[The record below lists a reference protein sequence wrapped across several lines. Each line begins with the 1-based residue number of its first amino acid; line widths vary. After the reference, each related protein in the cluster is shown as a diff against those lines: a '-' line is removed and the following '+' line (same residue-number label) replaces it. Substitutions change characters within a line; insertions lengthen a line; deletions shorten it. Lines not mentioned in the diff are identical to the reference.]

1 LTRFAARLPSSASWS
16 TRVRRIVTS
25 AISAAT
31 KTPSKKV
38 STMITRIWRIV
49 SI

>member
-1 LTRFAARLPSSASWS
+1 M
-16 TRVRRIVTS
+16 VTS

-31 KTPSKKV
+31 KTPSKNV
-38 STMITRIWRIV
+38 SRMITTIWRIV